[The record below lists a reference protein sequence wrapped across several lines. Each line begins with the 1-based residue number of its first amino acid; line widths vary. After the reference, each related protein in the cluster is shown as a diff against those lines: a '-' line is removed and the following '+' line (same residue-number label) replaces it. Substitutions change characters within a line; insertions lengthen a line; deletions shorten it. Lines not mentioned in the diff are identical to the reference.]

1 MVSSWLDDK
10 RNIGGIA
17 MKIIIKSWEDIC
29 QVPGFT
35 LYPAENRVANTSGYQ
50 LKRDRYDLVA
60 KLPQPVFA
68 YSVCSSNVDIA
79 LRIKVGNVAPVLIP
93 YDFIDKILVE

>member
-1 MVSSWLDDK
+1 MASPRLDDK
-10 RNIGGIA
+10 RNIGGIT

-29 QVPGFT
+29 QTPEFT
-35 LYPAENRVANTSGYQ
+35 PHPAENRVTNTTGYQ

-68 YSVCSSNVDIA
+68 YSVYSSNVAIA

-93 YDFIDKILVE
+93 IEFVDKIVVE